1 MENTLVVKNMDGQEI
16 QINVIDIIEDTEL
29 NKEYICYSIEDLEDV
44 YISLLI
50 ENSDESISLGAVSDE
65 EKATI
70 EQVLAQRGE

>member
-50 ENSDESISLGAVSDE
+50 ENPDESISLGAVSDE
-65 EKATI
+65 EKANI

>member
-50 ENSDESISLGAVSDE
+50 ENPDESISLGAVSDE